1 MTAIMQ
7 GTYEFR
13 EDTLFFGPHLDFV
26 LFNLEIVTIG

>member
-1 MTAIMQ
+1 MTVIMQ

-13 EDTLFFGPHLDFV
+13 EATLFFGPRLDFV